1 MRGEPFRMPGGN
13 NNVRGQQ
20 TMSQPDRAAFIAALE
35 ELGGGDDETVLA
47 AARRVEAQRRAAG
60 LDWDDLLS
68 AEADW
73 PEGRAVPVAAE
84 GGAESLPDDDGAL
97 VAMLLARGDISDGT
111 RETLADIQ
119 GSITRGEL
127 DQMDRDYLRALA
139 NRLAG

>member
-1 MRGEPFRMPGGN
+1 
-13 NNVRGQQ
+13 
-20 TMSQPDRAAFIAALE
+20 MSQPDRAAFIAALE
-35 ELGGGDDETVLA
+35 ELGGGDDDAVLA
-47 AARRVEAQRRAAG
+47 AARRVEALRHAAG
-60 LDWDDLLS
+60 LDWNDLMR

-73 PEGRAVPVAAE
+73 PEARRAPAAADGGTE
-84 GGAESLPDDDGAL
+84 GLPDDDGAL

-139 NRLAG
+139 GRIAG